1 MLFRIKVPLFRR
13 RTKKRSSMECVQPKS
28 GDSSSVLLV
37 VDDYPENLVTMC
49 AVLKRQDWC
58 VITASSG
65 VEALGVLLER
75 EVDLVLLDVQM
86 PGMDGFEVA
95 RLMRGSQRTRLT
107 PIIFLTAN
115 EQSQD
120 AVHRGYASGAVDY
133 LFKPFDPNVLRP
145 KVQALLEQQQNRRT
159 LQKLTQELE
168 GARAFNASV
177 LDNIDEGIL
186 VVDEAGLISF
196 ANPAICRLLGARV
209 EVLRGTRVI
218 DYLVEPHV
226 ADWAQSGFYR
236 HYRSADIYRLH
247 DAILRT
253 TDGRQLPVALSS
265 APLPV
270 EQKAMVFSI
279 LDMSVV
285 RDLYQQLEHQAVTD
299 ALTGLLNRRGFYQA
313 VEGMLLRSEQAGQFL
328 VLLYLDL
335 DGFKKVN
342 DTLGHDAG
350 DQVLLWVSQQLKE
363 CMRPYDVLAR
373 MGGDEFTVVIDGLD
387 FPEQAAKVAEKLIE
401 RMSVRRQ
408 VDGVDITL
416 GASIGI
422 ATFPDCGSTLD
433 GLLRAADIAMYEAKR
448 AGRQQYRFYDQEMN
462 GRARSRLMLEDSVR
476 SAIDGQ
482 DFSMVY
488 QPQVAIADGRLR
500 GFEALLR
507 WQHPSAGDVPPGVF
521 IPLLEETR
529 LINRLGSWIFEQCAE
544 HRRRCK
550 EVFDATM
557 VLSISVSPTQFCMP
571 NLAAELR
578 RAMQRFELAPG
589 QLEVEITEASLVQN
603 LAHSRNQIRHLH
615 DIGVS
620 VALDDFG
627 IGECSLAHLRN
638 LDIDT
643 LKIDRHFISGMLTS
657 PRDRAVARSII
668 DLCRNLNVLVIAEG
682 VETLEQYQW
691 LADNGC
697 QLIQGFL
704 VARPML
710 ADDAVQFPVMFDW
723 QRLKQQ

>member
-1 MLFRIKVPLFRR
+1 
-13 RTKKRSSMECVQPKS
+13 MECVQSKP
-28 GDSSSVLLV
+28 GDGCSVLLV
-37 VDDYPENLVTMC
+37 VDDYPENLVTMR
-49 AVLKRQDWC
+49 AVLQRQDWC
-58 VITASSG
+58 IVTASSG
-65 VEALGVLLER
+65 VEALSVLLER

-133 LFKPFDPNVLRP
+133 LFKPFDPNVLKP
-145 KVQALLEQQQNRRT
+145 KVQALLEQQQNQRA
-159 LQKLTQELE
+159 LQRISRELE
-168 GARAFNASV
+168 TARAFNGSV

-186 VVDEAGLISF
+186 VVNEAGLISF
-196 ANPAICRLLGARV
+196 ANPAICRLLGATV
-209 EVLRGTRVI
+209 EELCSTHVI
-218 DYLVEPHV
+218 DYLVEPQV
-226 ADWAQSGFYR
+226 VEWTQSGFYR
-236 HYRSADIYRLH
+236 HYRSAQIYRLH
-247 DAILRT
+247 DAVLLTRE
-253 TDGRQLPVALSS
+253 GRQLPVALSC

-285 RDLYQQLEHQAVTD
+285 RDLYQQLEQQAVTD

-313 VEGMLLRSEQAGQFL
+313 VEGMLLRNEQAGRFL

-335 DGFKKVN
+335 DGFKRVN
-342 DTLGHDAG
+342 DSLGHDAG
-350 DQVLLWVSQQLKE
+350 DQVLLWVSQQLKD

-387 FPEQAAKVAEKLIE
+387 FPEQAAKVAEKLID
-401 RMSVRRQ
+401 RVSVRRQ
-408 VDGVDITL
+408 IEGMDVTL

-422 ATFPDCGSTLD
+422 ATYPDCGANLD

-448 AGRQQYRFYDQEMN
+448 AGRQQYRFYDQNMN
-462 GRARSRLMLEDSVR
+462 GRARSRLMLEESVR

-482 DFSMVY
+482 DFSMVF
-488 QPQVAIADGRLR
+488 QPQVFIEDGRLR

-529 LINRLGSWIFEQCAE
+529 LINRLGSWIFERSAE
-544 HRRRCK
+544 HRSRCS
-550 EVFDATM
+550 EVFDPDL
-557 VLSISVSPTQFCMP
+557 VLSISVSPAQFCMP
-571 NLAAELR
+571 NLASELR
-578 RAMQRFELAPG
+578 RAMQCYKLKPG
-589 QLEVEITEASLVQN
+589 QLEVEITEASLVNN
-603 LAHSRNQIRHLH
+603 LVHSRNQLRHLH
-615 DIGVS
+615 DIGVR

-627 IGECSLAHLRN
+627 VGDCSLAHLRN

-643 LKIDRHFISGMLTS
+643 LKIDRHFIAGMLTS
-657 PRDRAVARSII
+657 PKDIAVARSII

-697 QLIQGFL
+697 QSVQGFL

-710 ADDAVQFPVMFDW
+710 AEEALCFPDTFDW
-723 QRLKQQ
+723 GRLKRG